1 MPRLPCTVQLNMCFR
16 IFIYMSPY
24 MLALYLKKSKQFLMK
39 KFSYSKWFIPIEYI
53 FLFLDENFWKEICF
67 LLQRNIFI
75 KLCIPQMVVHIHM
88 IAILILLY
96 IFIHLIN
103 FFSHVL
109 YSLYCFELYII
120 FPFNFFI
127 YIYCTHV
134 DNLSKI
140 ILKKFT
146 FEFIIY
152 ISSLCHLVWFFMGKK
167 NIEIRGFLI
176 S

>member
-120 FPFNFFI
+120 FPFNFFYI
-127 YIYCTHV
+127 HLLHACWQFIKDNIEKVYIWIYYIYQQSMPSCM
-134 DNLSKI
+134 
-140 ILKKFT
+140 IL
-146 FEFIIY
+146 Y
-152 ISSLCHLVWFFMGKK
+152 GKK
-167 NIEIRGFLI
+167 KYWDKGV
-176 S
+176 SY